1 VTRWDNLLTQANR
14 SCFSMFGV
22 PVIYT
27 PSLET
32 RMELG
37 GIPITIEGV
46 FDERRETVS
55 LMGAGGL
62 DAVVPRPVV
71 EIQLAELGIEPMVG
85 DEVTV
90 GALSYRVQE
99 VQPTG
104 GGLAILVLVQQGD
117 LFTGY

>member
-1 VTRWDNLLTQANR
+1 MTRWNNLLTQVNR

-62 DAVVPRPVV
+62 DAVIPRPVV
-71 EIQLAELGIEPMVG
+71 EIQLSELGIEPMAG

-90 GALSYRVQE
+90 GGVSYRVQE

-104 GGLAILVLVQQGD
+104 NSLAILVLVQQGD
-117 LFTGY
+117 PFTGY